1 MADEPATIPEEEP
14 QPAGGRDPVSPGRRS
29 FLGVLLGAGS
39 TIIGVL
45 MAIPLVRFA
54 LYPMFAESGE
64 AQWSDLGSVDAFA
77 SLTTPVQKLVTIR
90 DRDGW
95 RDAVSQKAVYVTKN
109 QQGQLEVL
117 TAVCPHL
124 GCEIPWNESRK
135 EFFCPCH
142 GSSFA
147 PDGARLG
154 GPTPRGMDSLPT
166 TTQNGHLMV
175 RYEYFRQLAP
185 TKEVVS

>member
-1 MADEPATIPEEEP
+1 MEEQIVPGPEGPPPAIK
-14 QPAGGRDPVSPGRRS
+14 DPVLPDRRS
-29 FLGVLLGAGS
+29 FLGMLLGAGS
-39 TIIGVL
+39 AVIGVL

-54 LYPMFAESGE
+54 LYPMFAKSAE
-64 AQWSDLGSVDAFA
+64 AEWSDLGPADAFA

-95 RDAVSQKAVYVTKN
+95 REAISRKAVYVTKN

-124 GCEIPWNESRK
+124 GCEIPWDASRK

-142 GSSFA
+142 GSVFA
-147 PDGARLG
+147 PDGTRIA
-154 GPTPRGMDSLPT
+154 GPTPRSMDSLPM

-175 RYEYFRQLAP
+175 RYEYFRQLSP
-185 TKEVVS
+185 TKEVMS